1 MTRTGRSS
9 RLALA
14 PSYRSGLVVALGA
27 CGVLCGLTGRAIA
40 QAPPGHPPVN
50 HPMAAAER
58 SWMSPLP
65 NRSAPDATLAKGTI
79 VVEVRDERGNP
90 LPGAEVGL
98 VTMFASI
105 AQGDRQNLQKS
116 RADANGQVTFAGL
129 DSSVRNSYGIQVQ
142 RDGATYSLAPFRL
155 AETGHRA
162 VVHTYPVTSSMQ
174 QAFVGIQV
182 LSSLALRGG
191 HFEIQ
196 AMYRV
201 MPLNRMTFRPENL
214 RFELPEGARAF
225 DTGEQ
230 SDEGKVVI
238 EDGYVALAGHFPPG
252 QNEVAYTY
260 QIDHENAET
269 RVIDFGLPPH
279 VTNLVIVVEKTPGLS
294 LSIPG
299 FDIQETTHE
308 NNKKIFV
315 ARKTLQAGEP
325 PLSQLKVELRGLP
338 TIGPGRWYASGA
350 ALLIGLGGL
359 GLALSRSGQSREE
372 SERDRSRA
380 RRVLLDEMVLLE
392 RAFAAEEIGPRT
404 YEQTKRE
411 ILLALSRLDTPAEA

>member
-1 MTRTGRSS
+1 
-9 RLALA
+9 
-14 PSYRSGLVVALGA
+14 
-27 CGVLCGLTGRAIA
+27 
-40 QAPPGHPPVN
+40 
-50 HPMAAAER
+50 
-58 SWMSPLP
+58 
-65 NRSAPDATLAKGTI
+65 
-79 VVEVRDERGNP
+79 
-90 LPGAEVGL
+90 
-98 VTMFASI
+98 
-105 AQGDRQNLQKS
+105 
-116 RADANGQVTFAGL
+116 
-129 DSSVRNSYGIQVQ
+129 
-142 RDGATYSLAPFRL
+142 
-155 AETGHRA
+155 
-162 VVHTYPVTSSMQ
+162 
-174 QAFVGIQV
+174 
-182 LSSLALRGG
+182 
-191 HFEIQ
+191 
-196 AMYRV
+196 
-201 MPLNRMTFRPENL
+201 
-214 RFELPEGARAF
+214 
-225 DTGEQ
+225 
-230 SDEGKVVI
+230 
-238 EDGYVALAGHFPPG
+238 
-252 QNEVAYTY
+252 
-260 QIDHENAET
+260 
-269 RVIDFGLPPH
+269 FGLPPH

-411 ILLALSRLDTPAEA
+411 ILLALSRLDTPAE